1 MDSPTWLEGALRALG
16 DSECAELARTHD
28 WSAGPLGDPTG
39 WPSEL
44 RAAVTLC
51 FSTRFPVL
59 VTWGPELTMIY
70 NDGYREMLGSAKHP
84 LAFGASFEV
93 VWAEIWDEI
102 GPLCDE
108 VLATGRA
115 VWRVDMPLLMH
126 RSGYDEETSFTFSYS
141 ALRDDDGRVR
151 GVLDIAAE
159 TTGHVVAARR
169 LDTISELATRLFA
182 IEGGVQEV
190 VDAAVDELAVSA
202 DVAAA
207 EVWVEHGGDDEREVV
222 RGTTGPGPLVA
233 AALLEEVARGRGVV
247 EHGDVR
253 IHPLGALRRDVTG
266 ALAVR
271 AAPTRPLDH
280 GNREFQALLASKLG
294 NAIGVTLAHERE
306 VEHLRSVSEVL
317 QHAMLPDPL
326 PPGRWHVHYQ
336 PAESSLEVGGDWY
349 DVVPLGDSRWAV
361 VVGDCVGHGLEA
373 ATHMGQL
380 RAAARALLLTGHGP
394 AATLDGLDRYAATV
408 PGAEFTTVVC
418 AVVDERTGLLTYS
431 AAGHP
436 FPLVI
441 SPDGHRW
448 LRGGRGGLLALRQ
461 TTRSEATHVLRSGD
475 ALLLYT
481 DGLVE
486 RRGESLRTGL
496 ERLAEVGAPVV
507 RAAGRGEVG
516 ELLSR
521 TMRPG
526 GAPDDIALV
535 LYDVRVEGDVEP
547 VGAGASLGA
556 AAVGEMVGAATGL
569 GLAAAP

>member
-1 MDSPTWLEGALRALG
+1 MDTWFDDALRALG
-16 DSECAELARTHD
+16 ESECAELARTHD
-28 WSAGPLGDPTG
+28 WAAGPLGDPAT

-51 FSTRFPVL
+51 FSTRFPVV

-70 NDGYREMLGSAKHP
+70 NDGYRAMLGSAKHP
-84 LAFGASFEV
+84 AAFAAPFRV
-93 VWAEIWDEI
+93 VWAEIWDQV

-108 VLATGRA
+108 VLATGKA

-141 ALRDDDGRVR
+141 ALRDDDGQVR

-159 TTGHVVAARR
+159 TTAHVVAARR

-182 IEGGVQEV
+182 IEGGAQEV
-190 VDAAVDELAVSA
+190 ADAAVEELAASA
-202 DVAAA
+202 DVGAA

-222 RGTTGPGPLVA
+222 HAATGTGPLVPE
-233 AALLEEVARGRGVV
+233 ALLEQVARGRTVV

-253 IHPLGALRRDVTG
+253 VHPLGALRRDVTG

-294 NAIGVTLAHERE
+294 NAVGVTLAHERE
-306 VEHLRSVSEVL
+306 VDHLRSVSEVL
-317 QHAMLPDPL
+317 QRAMLPDPL
-326 PPGRWHVHYQ
+326 PPGRWHVHYE

-349 DVVPLGDSRWAV
+349 DVVPLGGSRWGV

-380 RAAARALLLTGHGP
+380 RAAARALLLTGRGP
-394 AATLDGLDRYAATV
+394 AATLEGLDRYARTV
-408 PGAEFTTVVC
+408 PGSEFTTVVC
-418 AVVDERTGLLTYS
+418 AVVDEPTGELTYS

-436 FPLVI
+436 FPLVVGA
-441 SPDGHRW
+441 DGHAW
-448 LRGGRGGLLALRQ
+448 LRGGRGGLLALHERPR
-461 TTRSEATHVLRSGD
+461 TEATHRLRPGD
-475 ALLLYT
+475 ALLLFT

-486 RRGESLRTGL
+486 RRGESLRAGL
-496 ERLAEVGAPVV
+496 ARLASVGAPVV
-507 RAAGRGEVG
+507 RDADRREVG
-516 ELLSR
+516 ELLTR
-521 TMRPG
+521 AMRPD

-535 LYDVRVEGDVEP
+535 LYDAAP
-547 VGAGASLGA
+547 VGAS
-556 AAVGEMVGAATGL
+556 TGV

>member
-1 MDSPTWLEGALRALG
+1 MDATWLDDALLALG
-16 DSECAELARTHD
+16 DSECGRLARAHD
-28 WSAGPLGDPTG
+28 WASGPLGDPAT

-51 FSTRFPVL
+51 FSTRFPV
-59 VTWGPELTMIY
+59 VVAWGPSLTMVY
-70 NDGYREMLGSAKHP
+70 NDGYRDMLGSGKHP
-84 LAFGASFEV
+84 AAFGASFET
-93 VWAEIWDEI
+93 VWDEIWDEI

-108 VLATGRA
+108 VLATGQP

-141 ALRDDDGRVR
+141 ALRDDDGTVQ

-159 TTGHVVAARR
+159 TTALVVAARR
-169 LDTISELATRLFA
+169 LDTISDLASRLFE
-182 IEGGVQEV
+182 IEGSAQDV
-190 VDAAVDELAVSA
+190 VDAAMEVLATSA
-202 DVAAA
+202 DVADA
-207 EVWVEHGGDDEREVV
+207 ELWLEHGSGADDVEVV
-222 RGTTGPGPLVA
+222 RGTTGAGPGLVPVEV
-233 AALLEEVARGRGVV
+233 LEAVARGRHVV
-247 EHGDVR
+247 EHDGVVV
-253 IHPLGALRRDVTG
+253 HALGALRRDVTG
-266 ALAVR
+266 ALALR
-271 AAPTRPLDH
+271 PASRRPLDG
-280 GNREFQALLASKLG
+280 GNREFQALVASKLG

-306 VEHLRSVSEVL
+306 VDHHRSVSEVL
-317 QHAMLPDPL
+317 QRAMLPEAL

-349 DVVPLGDSRWAV
+349 DVVPLGEERSGV

-394 AATLDGLDRYAATV
+394 AATLEGLDRYARTV

-418 AVVDERTGLLTYS
+418 AVVDEGTGELTYS

-436 FPLVI
+436 FPLVVGA
-441 SPDGHRW
+441 DGHQW
-448 LRGGRGGLLALRQ
+448 LRGGRGGLLALLDAPR
-461 TTRSEATHVLRSGD
+461 TEATHLLRPGD

-496 ERLAEVGAPVV
+496 ERLASVGAPVV
-507 RAAGRGEVG
+507 RDADRRELG

-521 TMRPG
+521 AMRPD
-526 GAPDDIALV
+526 GASDDIALV
-535 LYDVRVEGDVEP
+535 LYDAAP
-547 VGAGASLGA
+547 VATATSLG
-556 AAVGEMVGAATGL
+556 TGV

>member
-1 MDSPTWLEGALRALG
+1 MDSSTWLDDALTALG
-16 DSECAELARTHD
+16 ESECARLARAVD
-28 WSAGPLGDPTG
+28 WASNPLGDPAT

-51 FSTRFPVL
+51 FSTRFPVM
-59 VTWGPELTMIY
+59 VAWGDERTLLY
-70 NDGYREMLGSAKHP
+70 NDGYREMLGSDKHP
-84 LAFGASFEV
+84 AAFAAPFAQ
-93 VWAEIWDEI
+93 VWAEIWDELA
-102 GPLCDE
+102 GLYDE
-108 VLATGRA
+108 VMTGHA
-115 VWRVDMPLLMH
+115 VWYVDKPFVMH
-126 RSGYDEETSFTFSYS
+126 RSGYDEETTFTFSYS
-141 ALRDDDGRVR
+141 PLRDDDGVVR
-151 GVLDIAAE
+151 GLLDISAE
-159 TTGHVVAARR
+159 TTDRVVSARR
-169 LDTISELATRLFA
+169 LDTISDLATRLFE
-182 IEGGVQEV
+182 IEGGVKDV
-190 VDAAVDELAVSA
+190 VDAAMEVIADSA

-207 EVWVEHGGDDEREVV
+207 EVWVEHDPGNGTLEVV
-222 RGTTGPGPLVA
+222 RAWVDGGPLVPDL
-233 AALLEEVARGRGVV
+233 LLEEVARGRAVV

-253 IHPLGALRRDVTG
+253 VHSLGALRRDVTG
-266 ALAVR
+266 ALAIR

-280 GNREFQALLASKLG
+280 GNREFQGLLASKLG
-294 NAIGVTLAHERE
+294 NAIGVMLAHERE
-306 VEHLRSVSEVL
+306 VAHLRSVSEVL
-317 QHAMLPDPL
+317 QHAMLPEPL

-349 DVVPLGDSRWAV
+349 DVVPLGASRWGV

-394 AATLDGLDRYAATV
+394 AATLEGLDRYARSV

-418 AVVDERTGLLTYS
+418 AVVDELTGELTYS

-436 FPLVI
+436 FPLVVGA
-441 SPDGHRW
+441 DGHEW
-448 LRGGRGGLLALRQ
+448 LRGGRGGLLAMLDAPRV
-461 TTRSEATHVLRSGD
+461 EATHRLRPGD

-496 ERLAEVGAPVV
+496 DRLAAVGAPLV
-507 RAAGRGEVG
+507 RESDRRDVG

-521 TMRPG
+521 AMRPG

-535 LYDVRVEGDVEP
+535 LYD
-547 VGAGASLGA
+547 
-556 AAVGEMVGAATGL
+556 AAVGGASTGV